1 MGTGLLTSILL
12 PPGHNAGDLVE
23 SYKWEVMKEAPG
35 DFQVKAHLPERLLN
49 PRKQLFGGFHGV
61 YVDLMSIYTV
71 RTLLT
76 DTQSLKWSTTINMR
90 IDYFAPVEG
99 ESLLLS
105 SEVIND
111 GKSTCLVATTFKNV
125 EGKKLVYAI
134 ATLKTP
140 N

>member
-23 SYKWEVMKEAPG
+23 SYTWEVMKEAPG
-35 DFQVKAHLPERLLN
+35 EFQVKAHLPERLLN

-76 DTQSLKWSTTINMR
+76 GTQSFKWSTTINMR

-134 ATLKTP
+134 ATLKTS

>member
-1 MGTGLLTSILL
+1 MDAELVNSILL

-23 SYKWEVMKEAPG
+23 SHKWSIIKEALG
-35 DFQVKAHLPERLLN
+35 ELEVKAHLPERLLN
-49 PRKQLFGGFHGV
+49 PREQLFGGFHGV
-61 YVDLMSIYTV
+61 YVDLMSIYAA

-76 DTQSLKWSTTINMR
+76 DTQSFKWSTTINMR

-99 ESLLLS
+99 ESFLLS

-111 GKSTCLVATTFKNV
+111 GKSTCLVATTFKSL
-125 EGKKLVYAI
+125 EGVKLVYAI
-134 ATLKTP
+134 ATLKKS

>member
-23 SYKWEVMKEAPG
+23 SYKWEVLKVAPG
-35 DFQVKAHLPERLLN
+35 ELQVKAHLPERLLN

-76 DTQSLKWSTTINMR
+76 DTQSFKWSTTINMR

-134 ATLKTP
+134 ATLKTS

>member
-1 MGTGLLTSILL
+1 MGAGLLMSILL

-23 SYKWEVMKEAPG
+23 SYKWEVMKEVPG
-35 DFQVKAHLPERLLN
+35 EFQVKAHLPERLLN

-76 DTQSLKWSTTINMR
+76 DTQSFKWSTTINMR

-99 ESLLLS
+99 ESLLLN

-125 EGKKLVYAI
+125 EGRKLVFAI
-134 ATLKTP
+134 ATLKTSI
-140 N
+140 

>member
-1 MGTGLLTSILL
+1 MVAGLVTSVLL

-23 SYKWEVMKEAPG
+23 SYKWRVIREAPG
-35 DFQVKAHLPERLLN
+35 ELEVKAHLPERLLN
-49 PRKQLFGGFHGV
+49 PREQLFGGFHGV
-61 YVDLMSIYTV
+61 YVDLMSIYTA

-76 DTQSLKWSTTINMR
+76 DTQSFKWSTTINMR

-99 ESLLLS
+99 EAFLLN

-125 EGKKLVYAI
+125 EGTKLVFAI
-134 ATLKTP
+134 ATLKTSI
-140 N
+140 

>member
-35 DFQVKAHLPERLLN
+35 EFQVKAHLPERLLN

>member
-1 MGTGLLTSILL
+1 MVVGLVTSILL

-76 DTQSLKWSTTINMR
+76 GTQSFKWSTTINMR

-134 ATLKTP
+134 ATLKTS

>member
-1 MGTGLLTSILL
+1 MGAGLLTSILL

-35 DFQVKAHLPERLLN
+35 EFQVKAHLPERLLN

-61 YVDLMSIYTV
+61 YVDLMSIYAG

-76 DTQSLKWSTTINMR
+76 DTQSFKWSTTINMR

-99 ESLLLS
+99 ESLLLN

-111 GKSTCLVATTFKNV
+111 GKSTCLIATTFKSMK
-125 EGKKLVYAI
+125 GGKLVYAI
-134 ATLKTP
+134 ATLKTS